1 MPQTQ
6 AQMARK
12 SNSERVRVTR
22 ACDRCKRRK
31 IKCNNSQPCQ
41 FCIRAKARCTFD
53 SSYTRGRK
61 FLIPSAYDENGSPS
75 SPRRYSALLP
85 RPATPR
91 QSPAAHRLQ
100 GQASD
105 HGHLQVSVSTS
116 SGNSPEPPST
126 DRQGHYIGPASGVSF
141 LLRVQKRLHDA
152 ISFTQP
158 SGSIFTFGD
167 APLNLPDFDPS
178 FCMMLPRDEAQKL
191 IDRYFDFAMPTYR
204 FLHRPTVQEWFGEF
218 YDTLGV
224 MNDKEKN
231 GANAKVALLFM
242 VFALAR
248 VYMPDDERP
257 GPSDL
262 SARYYLAAEHQL
274 SQEKGSIRL
283 TSVQARLTQCYYLL
297 SQSRINHCWS
307 LFGTVPHLAL
317 AIGLNRNRK
326 PDPTTSGGTSIIEA
340 ECRRRTFWCAYT
352 LDAYLSAALGRPRSF
367 HDEDIDTDFPA
378 CLEDHQLQLSQPQAP
393 AQPRSKNPTL
403 STMLAPLAHMKIARI
418 ISRILRELYAIGPVS
433 DGKRLS
439 AVQAISKE
447 LSAWR
452 SELAWFLDADVLSAS
467 LIMPIFQ
474 RQRNVLNLTYWHSI
488 ILTHRPF
495 VLGNFA
501 RAQDGRSSRG
511 PRGSGGS
518 QVRVGS
524 GTGIAVAAQTQE
536 SVKQCL
542 NAAME
547 IVDIVD
553 EITQNRQLLKALWIT
568 SYFAFNATIMLYIH
582 VIQSRA
588 LPVHMYGMYLS
599 AATRC
604 QSHLSAIAEK
614 GSLSERYCLVL
625 EELRAE
631 AMRQTGQPS
640 DPADDGSFQP
650 AKRDRDRDRDRDY
663 HSHTQARL
671 PGSTETTSYPTL
683 AALSQA
689 RAGILCDAQT
699 SPHTIATSYD
709 SFDEGGADFAPNTN
723 MNLNTNTSGNDLSG
737 HGLGLAGL
745 SPSDCPGW
753 GQFTSMVSSG
763 LGNMDLFWG
772 EEGLRF

>member
-1 MPQTQ
+1 MK
-6 AQMARK
+6 RK

-53 SSYTRGRK
+53 SAYARGKK
-61 FLIPSAYDENGSPS
+61 FLIPSAYHENGTPVSQRGYYPT
-75 SPRRYSALLP
+75 LLP
-85 RPATPR
+85 SPATSQPETASH
-91 QSPAAHRLQ
+91 QPQ
-100 GQASD
+100 VQASD
-105 HGHLQVSVSTS
+105 HGQLQVQVSGSTS
-116 SGNSPEPPST
+116 SRNSPEPPST

-152 ISFTQP
+152 ISFTEP

-167 APLNLPDFDPS
+167 APLSLPDFDPS

-191 IDRYFDFAMPTYR
+191 IDRYFDFVMPTYR

-224 MNDKEKN
+224 MNDKDRN

-257 GPSDL
+257 GPADL
-262 SARYYLAAEHQL
+262 SARYYLAAENQL

-307 LFGTVPHLAL
+307 LFGTVSHLAL
-317 AIGLNRNRK
+317 AIGLNRERK
-326 PDPTTSGGTSIIEA
+326 PDPSTSGGGMSIIEA

-367 HDEDIDTDFPA
+367 HDEDIDTEFPA
-378 CLEDHQLQLSQPQAP
+378 CLEDHQLHFSQPQAQSQRRHTGP
-393 AQPRSKNPTL
+393 AL

-418 ISRILRELYAIGPVS
+418 ISRILRELYSIRPVS
-433 DGKRLS
+433 DSKRLS
-439 AVQAISKE
+439 AVQSISKE

-452 SELAWFLDADVLSAS
+452 SELSWFLDADVLSAS
-467 LIMPIFQ
+467 LLMPLFQ

-488 ILTHRPF
+488 ILTHRPLM
-495 VLGNFA
+495 LGNLA
-501 RAQDGRSSRG
+501 RVQDGRFRPSRG
-511 PRGSGGS
+511 GAGADGSAA

-524 GTGIAVAAQTQE
+524 STCIALAAQTQE
-536 SVKQCL
+536 SIKQCL
-542 NAAME
+542 NAAMR
-547 IVDIVD
+547 IVDIID
-553 EITQNRQLLKALWIT
+553 EITENRQLLRALWIT

-588 LPVHMYGMYLS
+588 LPFRMYSMYLS

-625 EELRAE
+625 EELRVE
-631 AMRQTGQPS
+631 AMRQAYQPR
-640 DPADDGSFQP
+640 DAAGDGSFEL
-650 AKRDRDRDRDRDY
+650 ANRERDRDN
-663 HSHTQARL
+663 HSHTHVHF
-671 PGSTETTSYPTL
+671 PGSSQTTFHST
-683 AALSQA
+683 ALSQA
-689 RAGILCDAQT
+689 QAGIPYDAQT
-699 SPHTIATSYD
+699 SPHTIATSYSGSLD
-709 SFDEGGADFAPNTN
+709 GSAVGFAPDPN
-723 MNLNTNTSGNDLSG
+723 GNEIQ
-737 HGLGLAGL
+737 GLGLGL

-772 EEGLRF
+772 EEGLRL

>member
-1 MPQTQ
+1 MKQ
-6 AQMARK
+6 K

-53 SSYTRGRK
+53 SAYTRGRK
-61 FLIPSAYDENGSPS
+61 FLIPSAYHENGTPVSQRGYYPT
-75 SPRRYSALLP
+75 LLP
-85 RPATPR
+85 STATSQPETAVH
-91 QSPAAHRLQ
+91 QLQ
-100 GQASD
+100 VQESD
-105 HGHLQVSVSTS
+105 HGQMQVQCSGSTS
-116 SGNSPEPPST
+116 SRNSPEPPST

-152 ISFTQP
+152 ISFTEP

-167 APLNLPDFDPS
+167 APLSLPDFDPS
-178 FCMMLPRDEAQKL
+178 FCMMLPRDEAQRL
-191 IDRYFDFAMPTYR
+191 IDRYFDFVMPTYR

-224 MNDKEKN
+224 MNDRHRN
-231 GANAKVALLFM
+231 GANAKIALLFM

-257 GPSDL
+257 GPADL

-307 LFGTVPHLAL
+307 LFGTVSHLAL
-317 AIGLNRNRK
+317 AIGLNRERK
-326 PDPTTSGGTSIIEA
+326 ADPSTNGGGMSVIEA

-367 HDEDIDTDFPA
+367 HDEDIDTEFPA
-378 CLEDHQLQLSQPQAP
+378 CLEDHQLHLSQPQE
-393 AQPRSKNPTL
+393 QSQRKNTCTAL

-418 ISRILRELYAIGPVS
+418 ISRILRELYSIRPVS
-433 DGKRLS
+433 DSKRLS
-439 AVQAISKE
+439 SVQSISKE

-467 LIMPIFQ
+467 LLMPIFQ

-488 ILTHRPF
+488 ILTHRPSM
-495 VLGNFA
+495 LGILT
-501 RAQDGRSSRG
+501 RVQDGRSRSSKG
-511 PRGSGGS
+511 GAGGDGSPA

-524 GTGIAVAAQTQE
+524 STCIAVAAQAQE
-536 SVKQCL
+536 SIKQCL
-542 NAAME
+542 IAAMR
-547 IVDIVD
+547 IVDIID
-553 EITQNRQLLKALWIT
+553 EITQNRQLLRALWIT
-568 SYFAFNATIMLYIH
+568 SYFAFNATIVLYIH
-582 VIQSRA
+582 VIQSPA
-588 LPVHMYGMYLS
+588 IPFHMYSTYLS

-604 QSHLSAIAEK
+604 QSHLSDIAEK

-625 EELRAE
+625 EELRVE
-631 AMRQTGQPS
+631 AMRQAGQPRHT
-640 DPADDGSFQP
+640 AGDGSFAP
-650 AKRDRDRDRDRDY
+650 ANRESIRDS
-663 HSHTQARL
+663 HSDAHTRF
-671 PGSTETTSYPTL
+671 PTSSETTFYST
-683 AALSQA
+683 ALSQA
-689 RAGILCDAQT
+689 QAGIPCDAQT
-699 SPHTIATSYD
+699 SPHTTATSY
-709 SFDEGGADFAPNTN
+709 SGSLEGSAVGFAPDTN
-723 MNLNTNTSGNDLSG
+723 GNDIRGLS
-737 HGLGLAGL
+737 LGL

-753 GQFTSMVSSG
+753 GQFTSMISSG

-772 EEGLRF
+772 DEGLRL

>member
-1 MPQTQ
+1 
-6 AQMARK
+6 MARK

-31 IKCNNSQPCQ
+31 VKCNNSQPCQ

-53 SSYTRGRK
+53 STYTRGRK
-61 FLIPSAYDENGSPS
+61 FLIPSAYHENESPTA
-75 SPRRYSALLP
+75 PRGYSALLP
-85 RPATPR
+85 SPVTSQR
-91 QSPAAHRLQ
+91 SPAARQLQVQAPDHGRLQ
-100 GQASD
+100 D
-105 HGHLQVSVSTS
+105 SVSTS
-116 SGNSPEPPST
+116 SRNSPEPPST
-126 DRQGHYIGPASGVSF
+126 DQQGHYIGPASGVSF

-224 MNDKEKN
+224 MKDREKN

-257 GPSDL
+257 GPADL
-262 SARYYLAAEHQL
+262 STRYYLAAEHQL

-307 LFGTVPHLAL
+307 LFGTVSHLAL

-326 PDPTTSGGTSIIEA
+326 PDPTTSGGMSIIEA
-340 ECRRRTFWCAYT
+340 ECCRRTFWCAYT

-378 CLEDHQLQLSQPQAP
+378 CLEDHQLQLSQPEAP
-393 AQPRSKNPTL
+393 AQPRSKTPTL

-418 ISRILRELYAIGPVS
+418 ISRILRELYSIRPVS
-433 DGKRLS
+433 DSKRLS
-439 AVQAISKE
+439 AVQAISKD
-447 LSAWR
+447 LRAWR
-452 SELAWFLDADVLSAS
+452 SELAWFLDAD
-467 LIMPIFQ
+467 

-495 VLGNFA
+495 VLGNFV
-501 RAQDGRSSRG
+501 RVQDGRSSM
-511 PRGSGGS
+511 GSCSTAGS

-524 GTGIAVAAQTQE
+524 GTGIVVAAQTQE
-536 SVKQCL
+536 SIKQCL
-542 NAAME
+542 NAAMK
-547 IVDIVD
+547 IVDIID
-553 EITQNRQLLKALWIT
+553 DITQNRQLLRVLWIT

-588 LPVHMYGMYLS
+588 LPVHMYNMYLS

-625 EELRAE
+625 EELRVE
-631 AMRQTGQPS
+631 AMQQTGQPS
-640 DPADDGSFQP
+640 GTASDGSWSFEP
-650 AKRDRDRDRDRDY
+650 ANRERDN
-663 HSHTQARL
+663 HSHAHAHL
-671 PGSTETTSYPTL
+671 PGSSETTSYPTPT
-683 AALSQA
+683 ALIQA
-689 RAGILCDAQT
+689 QAGISCDAQT
-699 SPHTIATSYD
+699 SPHTIATSYRGSLD
-709 SFDEGGADFAPNTN
+709 GSGVDFAPNTN
-723 MNLNTNTSGNDLSG
+723 MNTSGDELSDYR
-737 HGLGLAGL
+737 LGLGL

>member
-1 MPQTQ
+1 MT
-6 AQMARK
+6 RK

-61 FLIPSAYDENGSPS
+61 FLNPSAYHANGRPN
-75 SPRRYSALLP
+75 SPRGYSALLP
-85 RPATPR
+85 SPATSQ
-91 QSPAAHRLQ
+91 QSPAAHQLQ
-100 GQASD
+100 VQAPD
-105 HGHLQVSVSTS
+105 HGHLQISVSS
-116 SGNSPEPPST
+116 SSRNSPESPST

-224 MNDKEKN
+224 MNDREKN

-242 VFALAR
+242 VFSLAR

-257 GPSDL
+257 GPADL
-262 SARYYLAAEHQL
+262 SARYYIAAEHQL

-307 LFGTVPHLAL
+307 LFGTVSHLAL

-326 PDPTTSGGTSIIEA
+326 PDPTTSGGMSIIEV

-367 HDEDIDTDFPA
+367 HHEDIDTDFPA
-378 CLEDHQLQLSQPQAP
+378 CLEDHQLQLPQPQAP
-393 AQPRSKNPTL
+393 AQSRRKNPTL

-418 ISRILRELYAIGPVS
+418 ISRILRELYSIRPIS
-433 DGKRLS
+433 DSRRLS
-439 AVQAISKE
+439 AVQSISKD
-447 LSAWR
+447 LGAWR

-467 LIMPIFQ
+467 LIMPVFQ

-501 RAQDGRSSRG
+501 RVQDDRPSRG
-511 PRGSGGS
+511 GAGAGGS
-518 QVRVGS
+518 QVRVQVGS
-524 GTGIAVAAQTQE
+524 GVGIAVAAQTQE
-536 SVKQCL
+536 SIKQCL
-542 NAAME
+542 NAAMK
-547 IVDIVD
+547 IVDIID
-553 EITQNRQLLKALWIT
+553 EITQNRQLLRALWIT

-588 LPVHMYGMYLS
+588 LPVHVYSTYLS

-614 GSLSERYCLVL
+614 GSLSERYYLVL
-625 EELRAE
+625 EELRVE

-640 DPADDGSFQP
+640 DTAGDGSWSFEP
-650 AKRDRDRDRDRDY
+650 ANRERDRESDNR
-663 HSHTQARL
+663 SHTHAHL
-671 PGSTETTSYPTL
+671 PGSSELASYPPPT
-683 AALSQA
+683 ALNQA
-689 RAGILCDAQT
+689 QAGIPCDAQA
-699 SPHTIATSYD
+699 SPHTIATSYSGSLD
-709 SFDEGGADFAPNTN
+709 GSGVGFAPS
-723 MNLNTNTSGNDLSG
+723 MNLNTNTNTSGDELSG
-737 HGLGLAGL
+737 HGLGLGL

-772 EEGLRF
+772 EEGLGF